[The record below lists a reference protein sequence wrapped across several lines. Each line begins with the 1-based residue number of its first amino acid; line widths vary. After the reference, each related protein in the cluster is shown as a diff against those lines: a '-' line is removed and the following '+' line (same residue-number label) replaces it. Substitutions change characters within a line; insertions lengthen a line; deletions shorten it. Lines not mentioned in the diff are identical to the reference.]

1 MLRYDQVK
9 FDYEPYPIGL
19 IENVLEPKMYQGLT
33 GDYPELELFK
43 YMPNLG
49 HKYSLS
55 ESNNPNDYHRFLKEN
70 EGWGRFHDY
79 IKSREFIEKTIGMLG
94 TNFIDLGMKKYRI
107 VSNKRSNRAYPWNA
121 LLRVPELSA
130 RFEFSMM
137 NGKGGSIRPHTDMP
151 RKLITIVFSM
161 VKPGEWK
168 DEWGGGTAVVWPKD
182 KRKSYNQINYYLPF
196 EEVDVVKEYGFNPNQ
211 ALIFVKT
218 FNSWHAVNPMTSK
231 TDNALRKTVTINIER
246 KY

>member
-19 IENVLEPKMYQGLT
+19 IENVLDPKMYQGLT

-55 ESNNPNDYHRFLKEN
+55 ESNNPKDYHRF
-70 EGWGRFHDY
+70 R
-79 IKSREFIEKTIGMLG
+79 
-94 TNFIDLGMKKYRI
+94 
-107 VSNKRSNRAYPWNA
+107 
-121 LLRVPELSA
+121 
-130 RFEFSMM
+130 
-137 NGKGGSIRPHTDMP
+137 
-151 RKLITIVFSM
+151 
-161 VKPGEWK
+161 
-168 DEWGGGTAVVWPKD
+168 
-182 KRKSYNQINYYLPF
+182 
-196 EEVDVVKEYGFNPNQ
+196 
-211 ALIFVKT
+211 KT